1 MLPGP
6 PQKLKCPHCGSHKY
20 IETISSGNTFRA
32 VYWSDFKREYPFLR
46 QPSSIQKCPSCGKY
60 YFYSDAA
67 PKENIFGWIKRQL
80 LRFYLNF
87 IDCGEYAEWE
97 RKKNEESSSI
107 REQIFQE
114 AHLNGFGDLSFDE
127 VNAAY
132 DLLYSPKLQEKK
144 KQILLIEWLYAFNDN
159 FNGRIEKVDWAMI
172 PDPII
177 ERQRTIIA
185 EVAKRVKE
193 DKVAMAELLREKG
206 DFEGCIQ
213 TLGAISQYKN
223 ADAVYAKGILEHA
236 QEGDR
241 YVFQVQFPV
250 Q

>member
-20 IETISSGNTFRA
+20 IEAISSGNTFRA

-46 QPSSIQKCPSCGKY
+46 QPSPVQKCPSCGKY

-97 RKKNEESSSI
+97 RKRNEKSPDRERILQES
-107 REQIFQE
+107 
-114 AHLNGFGDLSFDE
+114 HLNGFGDLSFEEMDAGYE
-127 VNAAY
+127 M
-132 DLLYSPKLQEKK
+132 LYSPKLPEKK
-144 KQILLIEWLYAFNDN
+144 KQILLIEWIYSFNDT
-159 FNGRIEKVDWAMI
+159 FNGRRDKVDWIKIAE
-172 PDPII
+172 PIK

-185 EVAKRVKE
+185 EIANRVKD
-193 DKVAMAELLREKG
+193 DKVALAELLREKG

-213 TLGAISQYKN
+213 TLGEISQYKN

-236 QEGDR
+236 QKGDR
-241 YVFQVQFPV
+241 SVFQIQFPA

>member
-1 MLPGP
+1 
-6 PQKLKCPHCGSHKY
+6 
-20 IETISSGNTFRA
+20 
-32 VYWSDFKREYPFLR
+32 
-46 QPSSIQKCPSCGKY
+46 
-60 YFYSDAA
+60 
-67 PKENIFGWIKRQL
+67 
-80 LRFYLNF
+80 
-87 IDCGEYAEWE
+87 
-97 RKKNEESSSI
+97 
-107 REQIFQE
+107 
-114 AHLNGFGDLSFDE
+114 
-127 VNAAY
+127 
-132 DLLYSPKLQEKK
+132 
-144 KQILLIEWLYAFNDN
+144 
-159 FNGRIEKVDWAMI
+159 MI